1 MKTRASDNTPLTA
14 AQARLV
20 ETHAEWARRG
30 AYKHAA
36 KFARYVTVDELV
48 SAAHLG
54 LIMAAR
60 RFDPSR
66 GFVFKT
72 LAMPY
77 CESLMR
83 REVDTRRRLN
93 GCVFDHT
100 VEGGMRTVL
109 QRVEWPTYEDG
120 RPRDLVAVPAQ
131 HHDDVVRADA
141 IRHLRRLAETDDDRR
156 LLDLVTAG
164 LSVDEMALRLQLSGD
179 GVRKRLDS
187 LIVRMR
193 RRHTLRRRQVAA

>member
-1 MKTRASDNTPLTA
+1 MRTRPSDNTPLTA

-36 KFARYVTVDELV
+36 KFAGYVTVDELV

-83 REVDTRRRLN
+83 REIDTIRRLN
-93 GCVFDHT
+93 GCVFDAR

-109 QRVEWPTYEDG
+109 QRIEWPTYEDG
-120 RPRDLVAVPAQ
+120 QPRDLAAAPASQFSAVDHHQRRTLVAA
-131 HHDDVVRADA
+131 ATS
-141 IRHLRRLAETDDDRR
+141 RHDRR
-156 LLDLVTAG
+156 LVRLILDGQTHGEIA
-164 LSVDEMALRLQLSGD
+164 RQL
-179 GVRKRLDS
+179 GVRTSTLCGRIDGLTRRLRAR
-187 LIVRMR
+187 LGAA
-193 RRHTLRRRQVAA
+193 VAA